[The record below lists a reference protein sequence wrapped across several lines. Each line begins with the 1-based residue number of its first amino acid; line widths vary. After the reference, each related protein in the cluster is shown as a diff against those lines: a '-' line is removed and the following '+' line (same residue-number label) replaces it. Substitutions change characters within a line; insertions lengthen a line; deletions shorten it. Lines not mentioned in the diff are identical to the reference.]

1 MEKEKLIQVIDN
13 VVRRTMKMDFSWDW
27 SAGVAFYGILRAY
40 EVTGNDEYIEYLK
53 SWVDEYIEL
62 GIPKMTVNALSIGY
76 TILALYQK
84 FGDEK
89 YLEIFTSQ
97 IKHLKEEAERFG
109 DGVLQHTV
117 SQNYNFPEQAWAD
130 TLFMAGLL
138 MVKGG
143 FALGDD
149 ELVKDGLNQ
158 FHWHIEYLQNKE
170 NNLFYHAW
178 NNIEKNNMSSIH
190 WARANGWCA
199 ITMSEVL
206 KLIDAFNPSFVEIK
220 DCLRDQLA
228 ALVRM
233 QSENGLWHTILD
245 DDSSY
250 EETSASCGIGC
261 ALVNYIELEQLVM
274 YKKYVEKV
282 INGVCS
288 KITADGTVHDVSGG
302 TAVMYDADGY
312 KKIPKERIQG
322 WGQGLALAFLCEC
335 VK

>member
-1 MEKEKLIQVIDN
+1 MDREKLTQVIDS
-13 VVRRTMKMDFSWDW
+13 VVKRTMKMDFSWDW
-27 SAGVAFYGILRAY
+27 SAGVAFYGIVSAY
-40 EVTGNDEYIEYLK
+40 EVTGKEEYIEYLK
-53 SWVDEYIEL
+53 GWVDEYIEL
-62 GIPKMTVNALSIGY
+62 GIPEMTVNALAVGY
-76 TILALYQK
+76 TVLALYK
-84 FGDEK
+84 RYEEEK
-89 YLEIFTSQ
+89 YLEIFKAQ
-97 IKHLKEEAERFG
+97 LKHIEASAERFA

-143 FALGDD
+143 IALGNDS
-149 ELVKDGLNQ
+149 LVRDGLNQ

-199 ITMSEVL
+199 ITMSETL
-206 KLIDAFNPSFVEIK
+206 KLIDAFNPAFVEIK

-228 ALVRM
+228 ALVRL
-233 QSENGLWHTILD
+233 QSDNGLWHTILD
-245 DDSSY
+245 DETSY
-250 EETSASCGIGC
+250 EETSASCGIGA

-274 YKKYVEKV
+274 YRKYVDKA
-282 INGVCS
+282 IDGVLS
-288 KITADGTVHDVSGG
+288 KITPDGTVHDVSGG

-312 KKIPKERIQG
+312 KNIPKERIQG

>member
-1 MEKEKLIQVIDN
+1 MDKEKLIQVIDS
-13 VVRRTMKMDFSWDW
+13 VVKRTMKMDFSWDW
-27 SAGVAFYGILRAY
+27 SAGVAFYGIVRAY
-40 EVTGNDEYIEYLK
+40 EVTGNEEYIEYLK
-53 SWVDEYIEL
+53 NWVDEYIEL
-62 GIPKMTVNALSIGY
+62 GIPAMTVNALSIGY
-76 TILALYQK
+76 TVLALYK
-84 FGDEK
+84 RYEDEK
-89 YLEIFTSQ
+89 YLEIFNRQ
-97 IKHLKEEAERFG
+97 LKHIEDVAERFG

-143 FALGDD
+143 QAVGN
-149 ELVKDGLNQ
+149 ESLVKDGLNQ

-178 NNIEKNNMSSIH
+178 DNTKKNNMSSIH

-206 KLIDAFNPSFVEIK
+206 KLTDAFNPAFVEIK
-220 DCLRDQLA
+220 DSLRDQLA
-228 ALVRM
+228 ALVRL

-245 DDSSY
+245 DETSY
-250 EETSASCGIGC
+250 EETSASCGIGA
-261 ALVNYIELEQLVM
+261 ALVNFIELEQMVM
-274 YKKYVEKV
+274 YRKYVDKAIDGV
-282 INGVCS
+282 IS
-288 KITADGTVHDVSGG
+288 KITPDGTVHDVSGG

-312 KKIPKERIQG
+312 REIPKERIQG

-335 VK
+335 V

>member
-1 MEKEKLIQVIDN
+1 MDKEKLIQVIDS
-13 VVRRTMKMDFSWDW
+13 VVKRTMKMDFSWDW
-27 SAGVAFYGILRAY
+27 SAGVAFYGIVRAY
-40 EVTGNDEYIEYLK
+40 EVTGNEEYIEYLK
-53 SWVDEYIEL
+53 NWVDEYIEL
-62 GIPKMTVNALSIGY
+62 GIPAMTVNALSIGY
-76 TILALYQK
+76 TVLALYK
-84 FGDEK
+84 RYEDEK
-89 YLEIFTSQ
+89 YLEIFNRQ
-97 IKHLKEEAERFG
+97 LKHIEDVAERFG

-143 FALGDD
+143 QAVGN
-149 ELVKDGLNQ
+149 ESLVKDGLNQ

-178 NNIEKNNMSSIH
+178 DNIKKNNMSSIH

-206 KLIDAFNPSFVEIK
+206 KLTDAFNPAFVEIK
-220 DCLRDQLA
+220 DSLRDQLA
-228 ALVRM
+228 ALVRL

-245 DDSSY
+245 DETSY
-250 EETSASCGIGC
+250 EETSASCGIGA
-261 ALVNYIELEQLVM
+261 ALVNFIELEQMVM
-274 YKKYVEKV
+274 YRKYVDKAIDGV
-282 INGVCS
+282 ISN
-288 KITADGTVHDVSGG
+288 ITPDGTVHDVSGG

-312 KKIPKERIQG
+312 REIPKERIQG

-335 VK
+335 V